1 MDEDSILT
9 IDRQGNYTLP
19 DTGYLENT
27 HLFAGM
33 ENKITLSRFY
43 NIRFLCYYSMQW
55 YPFDVQTCS
64 LLLQMKGKSGDFAAL
79 YTDRLEYLGVLE
91 VNQYVVYSYKMFST
105 QESNQVEIIIK
116 VMKCMNE

>member
-105 QESNQVEIIIK
+105 QESNQVEIVIK
-116 VMKCMNE
+116 VKP